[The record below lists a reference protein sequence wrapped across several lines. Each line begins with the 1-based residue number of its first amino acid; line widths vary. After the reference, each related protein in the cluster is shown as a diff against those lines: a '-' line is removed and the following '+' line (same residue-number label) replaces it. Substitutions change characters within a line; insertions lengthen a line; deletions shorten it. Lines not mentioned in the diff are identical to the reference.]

1 MLLDSTKVKIIDRNM
16 HFMTV
21 NVKNLS
27 EEDVFIMIKNGFLTQ
42 GQYVQWLEGIRD
54 QWFAIG
60 RDSVTKC

>member
-1 MLLDSTKVKIIDRNM
+1 M